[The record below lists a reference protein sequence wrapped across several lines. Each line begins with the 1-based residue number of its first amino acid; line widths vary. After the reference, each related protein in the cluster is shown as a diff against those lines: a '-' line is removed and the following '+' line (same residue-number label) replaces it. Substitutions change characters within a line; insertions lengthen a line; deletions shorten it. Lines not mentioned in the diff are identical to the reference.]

1 MIVQCPSCS
10 SRYRVNDSNIPA
22 TGGRIN
28 CPSCA
33 HSFIVYPEAKAA
45 PAPSAYDGE
54 KTSVATNFNDLMR
67 GAGFGGGAPAQAP
80 ADDDGDLATEVIS
93 GDSLPN
99 FAGGMFGGGGARPPA
114 SPPEEDGTVEMENPL
129 KFLSQGGSLPG
140 IGGGG
145 SLGGGAL
152 GGDASEAYDPTQ
164 VVSADM
170 ASALGGFGG
179 PAASPFGAPPNQGGD
194 DALRTE
200 IVSAE
205 DAVASF
211 GFGGGAPAS
220 EENEMTE
227 VVDPHSVFN
236 SPVGPPAQA
245 NNPFGGPPS
254 MPSFANQP
262 GAQPQPTP
270 LFGGAPPATP
280 PSFGGASGLQGLQSP
295 MGDPGQPG
303 LGGVPGASVDSLPPV
318 GADPNHQGPW
328 KLKTNFGL
336 TYEFQDTGSLLNWMS
351 SKDDFTGYTLSVG
364 DENFHPLSDFP
375 QISTGVSGKPSNPEA
390 IAPPMEQP
398 AAGVPGGMGMND
410 PFAGAPAPVNH
421 GGFGSGG
428 FDGVGG
434 MPQHQHQ
441 QPRSAGPAPHA
452 PGTSPL
458 PAHPTS
464 GGGSSPILWVVFG
477 VLIIAVLLLGLQITG
492 VVDFKAMLG
501 LGAPAPV
508 EQPAPIAQPGAEE
521 PADDSAEPGGEVAAP
536 DGDGEE
542 LEMSAE
548 DRKHFNDLIEMAR
561 TSMSE
566 KKYQSAKETLE
577 KAKMI
582 GPGELP
588 VYTLLAEVHEKL
600 GEEDLALEAKKKA
613 EDIRM
618 NMNME

>member
-67 GAGFGGGAPAQAP
+67 GAGFGAPSQAP

-99 FAGGMFGGGGARPPA
+99 FAGGMFGGGAPP
-114 SPPEEDGTVEMENPL
+114 SRPPEEDGTVEMENPL

-140 IGGGG
+140 MGGG
-145 SLGGGAL
+145 L
-152 GGDASEAYDPTQ
+152 GGDVSETYDPTQ

-170 ASALGGFGG
+170 ASALGGLGG
-179 PAASPFGAPPNQGGD
+179 PAASPFGAPPSQGGD

-205 DAVASF
+205 DAAASF
-211 GFGGGAPAS
+211 GFGGGAAAS
-220 EENEMTE
+220 GDNAMTE

-236 SPVGPPAQA
+236 APASPPAQ
-245 NNPFGGPPS
+245 NHNPFGGPPA

-262 GAQPQPTP
+262 AAHPQQPQPSTP

-280 PSFGGASGLQGLQSP
+280 SSFGDAPGLQGLQSP

-303 LGGVPGASVDSLPPV
+303 LGGVPGASIDSLPPV

-336 TYEFQDTGSLLNWMS
+336 TYEFQDTGSLLGWMAN
-351 SKDDFTGYTLSVG
+351 KDDFTGYTLSVG
-364 DENFHPLSDFP
+364 DEDFHPLGDFP
-375 QISTGVSGKPSNPEA
+375 QISAGVSGKPSNPEA
-390 IAPPMEQP
+390 VAPPVEQP
-398 AAGVPGGMGMND
+398 AAGAHGGALD
-410 PFAGAPAPVNH
+410 PFAGAPAPAQF

-434 MPQHQHQ
+434 MPQHQ
-441 QPRSAGPAPHA
+441 QPRSPGPTPQAPA
-452 PGTSPL
+452 ASGL

-464 GGGSSPILWVVFG
+464 GGGSSVILWVVFG
-477 VLIIAVLLLGLQITG
+477 ILFIAVSLLGLQITG

-501 LGAPAPV
+501 GGAPAPV
-508 EQPAPIAQPGAEE
+508 EQPAPVASPGNDE
-521 PADDSAEPGGEVAAP
+521 PTGDVDEPGDEAVAAP
-536 DGDGEE
+536 DGAGEE
-542 LEMSAE
+542 GVMSAE
-548 DRKHFNDLIEMAR
+548 DRTHFNELIEMAR

-566 KKYQSAKETLE
+566 KKYQSAKGTLE